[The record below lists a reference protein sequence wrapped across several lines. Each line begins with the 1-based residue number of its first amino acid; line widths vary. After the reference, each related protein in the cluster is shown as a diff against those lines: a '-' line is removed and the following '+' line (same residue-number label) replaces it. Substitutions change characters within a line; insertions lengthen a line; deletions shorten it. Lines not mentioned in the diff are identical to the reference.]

1 MKNIGVSTL
10 KVAAAFIGTVVG
22 ASSMAVLL
30 TQLSLRGC
38 FSFPFSWSLYSAI
51 HGHASPVA
59 FG

>member
-38 FSFPFSWSLYSAI
+38 FSFLF
-51 HGHASPVA
+51 HGHYTRIFMDMQVQ
-59 FG
+59 